1 MPHHMRSGSWICTP
15 VWLTTLLCAVLLG
28 TGCREAD
35 DGGYREVTASDI
47 EPVAAFENPPVAD
60 AVVGPSSG
68 DPDTGTEPASTDPP
82 PPLAIQVN
90 PPGAIENPAV
100 DPSVETATNPA
111 DSGPLATRDSVNPLR
126 PALPDGGFSQTVNPL
141 RPALPGEGP
150 GKRLTP
156 LGPPGTRPSATAAPA
171 KPREIKLLIKE
182 KSFQVVGPDKAL
194 RISYDDFDLL
204 KVLNMEPVPPNAPSR
219 MPAWLKQLDGKR
231 IRVRGF
237 MYPTF
242 IDPVEVFILARDN
255 QICCF
260 GRNPK
265 IYDLVKVALR
275 KGVTSPYIQNRPFDV
290 VGVFHIAKKIEDGRL
305 LYSIDDAIVV
315 DR

>member
-1 MPHHMRSGSWICTP
+1 MPSSSLRTGRSISTP
-15 VWLTTLLCAVLLG
+15 VWLATLLCTLLVG
-28 TGCREAD
+28 SGCREAD

-47 EPVAAFENPPVAD
+47 APAAKVENPPAVATVD
-60 AVVGPSSG
+60 DQSTG
-68 DPDTGTEPASTDPP
+68 DPAATTDLDSNQPP
-82 PPLAIQVN
+82 VATQVN
-90 PPGAIENPAV
+90 PADAIKDPAV
-100 DPSVETATNPA
+100 DPPVKTATSPA
-111 DSGPLATRDSVNPLR
+111 DSGPLATRDPVNPLRPAIPDGGFGQPVNPLR
-126 PALPDGGFSQTVNPL
+126 PALPDGGLGP
-141 RPALPGEGP
+141 RP
-150 GKRLTP
+150 TP
-156 LGPPGTRPSATAAPA
+156 LGPPATQPAAPA
-171 KPREIKLLIKE
+171 KPRETKLLIKE
-182 KSFQVVGPDKAL
+182 RSFKTVGPHKAL

-204 KVLNMEPVPPNAPSR
+204 KVLNMEPVPPNAPSQ
-219 MPAWLKQLDGKR
+219 MPGWLKQLDGKR

-242 IDPVEVFILARDN
+242 TDPVEVFVLARDN

-290 VGVFHIAKKIEDGRL
+290 VGLFHIAKKIEDGRL